1 MRACSTKQGAVGDK
15 LARMQK
21 TYDRTLQTTSA
32 KVSAD
37 PGYCSGGTTAEIK
50 ANLRRHFASTRHP
63 I

>member
-1 MRACSTKQGAVGDK
+1 MRASSTKQGAAGDK

-21 TYDRTLQTTSA
+21 TYDRQTTST

-50 ANLRRHFASTRHP
+50 ANLRQHFASTRHP